1 MRSPKLTSDETW
13 AAMSALEADIATRRS
28 AALNDLGERIEE
40 GPDAIDAEVPA
51 MERALEKLKAVFYA

>member
-1 MRSPKLTSDETW
+1 MKSPKLTRDET
-13 AAMSALEADIATRRS
+13 AATLSALEADIATRRE
-28 AALNDLGERIEE
+28 AAFNDLSERIET